1 MLTAEITACC
11 KELKL
16 SHNIVEMAERVEAG
30 SHQEYLLKLLRSELD
45 HRERQRKDKFLKNA
59 GFYSLKNLDGFRF
72 DEVTLPAAVTPEYLR
87 NCEFINT
94 KTNLVMYGNVGTGK
108 TYLSIALG
116 IEACKKNIET
126 RFFRTA
132 ALVNRLSE
140 AKNNGTLSVFMKKLS
155 KAELLICDEWG
166 YVPLDRT
173 GAQLLFEVISECYE
187 RNTLIINT
195 NIEFSRWVNVFYD
208 EQMTGAILD
217 RGAAPLP
224 PDFIPRP
231 EQPDA
236 GIQLTAVNQLPGRR

>member
-1 MLTAEITACC
+1 MLTAEIAACC
-11 KELKL
+11 KQLKL
-16 SHNIVEMAERVEAG
+16 SRNIVEMAEKVQAE
-30 SHQEYLLKLLRSELD
+30 SHQEYLLKLLQSELE
-45 HRERQRKDKFLKNA
+45 HRDSLRKDKFLKNA
-59 GFYSLKNLDGFRF
+59 GFYSIKTLDGFRF
-72 DEVTLPAAVTPEYLR
+72 DEVTLPAPVSPEYLR
-87 NCEFINT
+87 NCEFIQT

-116 IEACKKNIET
+116 VEACKKGLQT

-140 AKNNGTLSVFMKKLS
+140 AKRNGTLSVLMKQLA

-187 RNTLIINT
+187 RKTLIINT

-217 RGAAPLP
+217 RVLHHCHLLL
-224 PDFIPRP
+224 F
-231 EQPDA
+231 
-236 GIQLTAVNQLPGRR
+236 PGQSNRIRESGLRQ

>member
-1 MLTAEITACC
+1 MLTAEIASCC
-11 KELKL
+11 KALKL
-16 SHNIVEMAERVEAG
+16 GRNMVEQAEVIQAG

-45 HRERQRKDKFLKNA
+45 HRENQRKDKFLKNA
-59 GFYSLKNLDGFRF
+59 GFYSIKTMDGFRF
-72 DEVTLPAAVTPEYLR
+72 DEVTLPAAVSPDYLR
-87 NCEFINT
+87 DCEFVNT

-108 TYLSIALG
+108 TFLSIALG
-116 IEACKKNIET
+116 VEACKRGIET

-140 AKNNGTLSVFMKKLS
+140 AKKNGNLSALMKKLS
-155 KAELLICDEWG
+155 NAKLLICDEWG
-166 YVPLDRT
+166 YVPLDRA

-217 RGAAPLP
+217 RVLHHCHLLL
-224 PDFIPRP
+224 F
-231 EQPDA
+231 
-236 GIQLTAVNQLPGRR
+236 PGQSNRMRESSLQQ

>member
-1 MLTAEITACC
+1 MLTAEIAACC

-16 SHNIVEMAERVEAG
+16 SRNIVEMSEKLQAE
-30 SHQEYLLKLLRSELD
+30 SHPEFLLKLLRSELA
-45 HRERQRKDKFLKNA
+45 HRESQRKDKFLKNA
-59 GFYSLKNLDGFRF
+59 GFYSIKTLEGFRF
-72 DEVTLPAAVTPEYLR
+72 DEVTLPASVSPDYLR

-108 TYLSIALG
+108 TFLSIALG
-116 IEACKKNIET
+116 VEACKKGIET

-140 AKNNGTLSVFMKKLS
+140 AKKSGTLSVFMKKLA

-217 RGAAPLP
+217 RVLHHCHLLL
-224 PDFIPRP
+224 F
-231 EQPDA
+231 
-236 GIQLTAVNQLPGRR
+236 PGQSNRMRESGLRQ

>member
-1 MLTAEITACC
+1 MLNTEIAACC
-11 KELKL
+11 KALKL
-16 SHNIVEMAERVEAG
+16 GRNIVDMAERVQAE
-30 SHQEYLLKLLRSELD
+30 SHQEYLLKLLQSELE
-45 HRERQRKDKFLKNA
+45 HRDSLRKDKFLKNA
-59 GFYSLKNLDGFRF
+59 GFYSIKTLEGFRF
-72 DEVTLPAAVTPEYLR
+72 DEVTLPAAVSQEYLR
-87 NCEFINT
+87 TCEFIKT

-116 IEACKKNIET
+116 VEACKKGIET

-140 AKNNGTLSVFMKKLS
+140 AKKSGTLSALMKQLA

-187 RNTLIINT
+187 RKTLIINT

-217 RGAAPLP
+217 RVLHHCHLLL
-224 PDFIPRP
+224 F
-231 EQPDA
+231 
-236 GIQLTAVNQLPGRR
+236 PGQSNRIRESGLRQ

>member
-1 MLTAEITACC
+1 MLSSEIAVCC
-11 KELKL
+11 KALKL
-16 SHNIVEMAERVEAG
+16 GRNIVDMAEKVQAE
-30 SHQEYLLKLLRSELD
+30 SHQEYLLKLLQSELE
-45 HRERQRKDKFLKNA
+45 HRDSLRKDKFLKNA
-59 GFYSLKNLDGFRF
+59 GFYSIKTLEGFRF
-72 DEVTLPAAVTPEYLR
+72 DEITLPSPVSREYLQ
-87 NCEFINT
+87 NCEFIST
-94 KTNLVMYGNVGTGK
+94 KTNLIMYGNVGTGK

-116 IEACKKNIET
+116 VEACKKGIET

-140 AKNNGTLSVFMKKLS
+140 AKKSGTLSIFMKQLA

-187 RNTLIINT
+187 RKTLIINT

-217 RGAAPLP
+217 RVLHHCHLLL
-224 PDFIPRP
+224 F
-231 EQPDA
+231 
-236 GIQLTAVNQLPGRR
+236 PGQSNRIRESGLKQ